1 MLLGS
6 TSIKAVRRTL
16 VKLVNWRKGAIQI
29 IREIIRDGDKMSHD
43 FFIILIL
50 RLSKVLSYVW
60 DFQRHI
66 FLLHFEVQRLQVWKF
81 TYFLRNVTCC
91 ECQKSAKCH
100 VLFEWPQREAFWWHF
115 YRSSFKCSV
124 SLLLYRQV

>member
-50 RLSKVLSYVW
+50 RLSKVLSYV
-60 DFQRHI
+60 
-66 FLLHFEVQRLQVWKF
+66 
-81 TYFLRNVTCC
+81 
-91 ECQKSAKCH
+91 
-100 VLFEWPQREAFWWHF
+100 
-115 YRSSFKCSV
+115 
-124 SLLLYRQV
+124 